1 MKEIFNKYNAD
12 FLKEDINQKVSVI
25 ANNSHQYATTEN
37 LKKAFSLID
46 LTSLNTEDNN
56 EKISSMA
63 KKVSDFKNHFTDMP
77 NVAAICV
84 YPSMVS
90 CVKEKTTISGLGL
103 ASVGGGFP
111 SSQTFLNIKIEE
123 CKQAIEAGA
132 TEIDI
137 VLSVGKFFE
146 EDYEYCYKEIK
157 DIKSAIGNNHLKVIL
172 ESGALK
178 SHQQI
183 WEASILAM
191 EAGADF
197 IKTSTGKQNP
207 AATTDAV
214 YVMTKAIKAF
224 HEKTGKKIGIKPAGG
239 IATKE
244 DALTY
249 FAIVKENLG
258 DEWLNPELFR
268 IGASRLA
275 NNLLSDIYQKKITY
289 F

>member
-1 MKEIFNKYNAD
+1 MKEIFNKYNPE
-12 FLKEDINQKVSVI
+12 FLDENIQQKVAVLC
-25 ANNSHQYATTEN
+25 NNSHLYDKPEN
-37 LKKAFSLID
+37 LKKIFSLID
-46 LTSLNTEDNN
+46 LTSLNTEDNTIN
-56 EKISSMA
+56 IKSMTA
-63 KKVSDFKNHFTDMP
+63 KVSAFKSHYNDMP

-84 YPSMVS
+84 YPTMVEH
-90 CVKEKTTISGLGL
+90 VKSNLSISGPGI
-103 ASVGGGFP
+103 ASVGAGFP
-111 SSQTFLNIKIEE
+111 SSQTFPEIKINE
-123 CKQAIEAGA
+123 CKQAIAAGA

-146 EDYEYCYKEIK
+146 NDYEFCFNEIK
-157 DIKSAIGNNHLKVIL
+157 DIKSAIGQNHLKVIL
-172 ESGALK
+172 ESGSLK
-178 SHQQI
+178 SPQQI
-183 WEASILAM
+183 WDASILSM

-214 YVMTKAIKAF
+214 YIMTKAIKAF
-224 HEKTGKKIGIKPAGG
+224 YEVTGKKIGIKPAGG

-244 DALTY
+244 DALAY

-275 NNLLSDIYQKKITY
+275 NNLLSDIYQKEIFY

>member
-1 MKEIFNKYNAD
+1 MNEIFNKYNAD
-12 FLKEDINQKVSVI
+12 FLNENIQQKVAVI
-25 ANNSHQYATTEN
+25 SNDSHQYATTEN
-37 LKKAFSLID
+37 LKKIFSFID
-46 LTSLNTEDNN
+46 LTSLNTEDNTQN
-56 EKISSMA
+56 IKSMA
-63 KKVSDFKNHFTDMP
+63 LKVNDFKNHYSEMP

-84 YPSMVS
+84 YPAMVD
-90 CVKEKTTISGLGL
+90 CIKNNLIIKNLDL
-103 ASVGGGFP
+103 ASVAGGFP

-123 CKQAIEAGA
+123 CKQAITAGA
-132 TEIDI
+132 SEIDI

-146 EDYEYCYKEIK
+146 DDFEYCYKEIK
-157 DIKSAIGNNHLKVIL
+157 DIKSAIGDKHLKVIL
-172 ESGALK
+172 ESGTLK
-178 SHQQI
+178 SYQQI

-214 YVMTKAIKAF
+214 FIMTKAIKAF
-224 HEKTGKKIGIKPAGG
+224 YEATGKKIGIKPAGG
-239 IATKE
+239 ISTKE
-244 DALTY
+244 DALAY

-275 NNLLSDIYQKKITY
+275 NNLLSDIYQKEIKY

>member
-1 MKEIFNKYNAD
+1 MKEIFNKYND
-12 FLKEDINQKVSVI
+12 EFLKESIDQKVAII
-25 ANNSHQYATTEN
+25 ANNSHQYATSDN
-37 LKKAFSLID
+37 LKKLFSLID
-46 LTSLNTEDNN
+46 LTSLNTEDNAN
-56 EKISSMA
+56 KIVNMST
-63 KKVSDFKNHFTDMP
+63 KVSDFKNHFPDMP

-84 YPSMVS
+84 YPMMVHY
-90 CVKEKTTISGLGL
+90 VKENLSSPNVGI

-111 SSQTFLNIKIEE
+111 SSQTFLEIKIEE
-123 CKQAIEAGA
+123 CKQAIKAGA

-146 EDYEYCYKEIK
+146 GDHAYCFKEIK
-157 DIKSAIGNNHLKVIL
+157 AIKSAIGDNHLKVIL
-172 ESGALK
+172 ESGTLK
-178 SHQQI
+178 SNQQI

-224 HEKTGKKIGIKPAGG
+224 HEKTGKKIGVKPAGG
-239 IATKE
+239 ISTKE
-244 DALTY
+244 DALAY
-249 FAIVKENLG
+249 FAIVTENLG
-258 DEWLNPELFR
+258 NEWVSSELFR

-275 NNLLSDIYQKKITY
+275 NNLLSDIYQKEVTY